1 MTRTLKDLADDM
13 FKLAA
18 SYPLIVSSNM
28 SVEVVKV
35 ILADLLA
42 RTPADTST
50 AISNWQIGLDRPI
63 INTIPAYFPGKD
75 GLTAQ
80 ASRDAAWRAALSIL
94 ALKKPGQQLFI
105 GNALPYIRK
114 LNDGSSDQA
123 PAGFIERAE
132 LLGRLFAEN
141 SANFKAA
148 A

>member
-13 FKLAA
+13 FRIAN

-28 SVEVVKV
+28 SVEVAKV

-42 RTPADTST
+42 RTPVDTST
-50 AISNWQIGLDRPI
+50 AISNWQVGLDRPI
-63 INTIPAYFPGKD
+63 FSSIPAYFPGKG

-80 ASRDAAWRAALSIL
+80 ASREAAWRAALSIL
-94 ALKKPGQQLFI
+94 DLKQPGQQLFI

-114 LNDGSSDQA
+114 LNDGSSTQA

-141 SANFKAA
+141 ASKLKAA